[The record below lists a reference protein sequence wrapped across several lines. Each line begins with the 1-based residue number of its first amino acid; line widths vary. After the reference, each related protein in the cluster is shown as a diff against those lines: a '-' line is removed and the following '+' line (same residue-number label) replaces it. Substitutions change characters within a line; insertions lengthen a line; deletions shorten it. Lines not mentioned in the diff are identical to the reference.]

1 MQVTGQII
9 AIEETKSISETFKKR
24 EFVIEYCEREY
35 PEYIKFEFTQDRCEL
50 LDNHKV
56 GDNVEVAFNLKG
68 RKWVNPEGETLYFN
82 TLQAWRIQP
91 PAQMSANQYQ
101 QATGQPAMY
110 QQAPPAPYQQ
120 PQQAPPAPYQQPVA
134 TQQTVAPMPY
144 QQPVQNAPVSQPIQ
158 SAPSFPPPMP
168 NLTDDGEV
176 PF

>member
-1 MQVTGQII
+1 MQITGQII

-50 LDNHKV
+50 LNNHKV

-91 PAQMSANQYQ
+91 PAQMSPQ
-101 QATGQPAMY
+101 QY

-120 PQQAPPAPYQQPVA
+120 PGAPQQAQIPTPQQAPAPYQQP
-134 TQQTVAPMPY
+134 M
-144 QQPVQNAPVSQPIQ
+144 Q

-168 NLTDDGEV
+168 NLSDDGEV